1 MSLLTSTQFLRDR
14 VWLGLMASIAAVA
27 FSYGIRELL
36 GPAAEGFPFVIFI
49 PPVVLVTF
57 CCGTLPGILTAVLAG
72 LVADVTLIA
81 EPGSIIPPWPEGW
94 LALGFYS
101 LTVGIDIALINAM
114 TLAFQRAARAEMGLR
129 RANEELESRV
139 RERTAAL
146 EQQVADR
153 ESAEAQ
159 LRQIQKM
166 ETIGQLTGGIAHDFN
181 NMLAVVI
188 GSIEM
193 ARRRAERSDFE
204 RLVGSLDS
212 AREGAKRA
220 SDLVTRLLAFARQ
233 QALAP
238 QTIDVDDLIAG
249 MSSMMQRTLGET
261 IEIEIVRTDDLW
273 RCWADPV
280 QLENAILNLAVNARD
295 AMPEGGRLT
304 IETCNVELDEA
315 KALEHPE
322 ATPGQYVMIAVTDI
336 GVGMPAAIIERAFD
350 PFFTTKEVG
359 KGTGLGLSQIY
370 GFVRQSGGHVT
381 IASEVGRGT
390 VVRLHLLRHS
400 GDAPSAEAAS
410 VEPQRMPHARN
421 AETVLVVEDEPGVRE
436 MSVDALRELGYAVV
450 HADGPRQALRLI
462 EQQPQIDLIFTDI
475 VMPEM
480 DGRELADAARAMR
493 PEIKVV
499 YTTGY
504 ARGSSKED
512 ELPDAAYLS
521 KPFTLAAL
529 ASKVR
534 DVLDGGP
541 PEQLES

>member
-14 VWLGLMASIAAVA
+14 PWLGVPASIAAVA

-57 CCGTLPGILTAVLAG
+57 CCGTLPGILTAIMAG
-72 LVADVTLIA
+72 LVADITLIA

-94 LALGFYS
+94 LALGFYA

-114 TLAFQRAARAEMGLR
+114 TLAFQRAGRAEAGLR
-129 RANEELESRV
+129 HANEELELRV
-139 RERTAAL
+139 SERTAAL
-146 EQQVADR
+146 RQQVADR
-153 ESAEAQ
+153 EAAEAQ

-193 ARRRAERSDFE
+193 ARRRAERSDYE
-204 RLVGSLDS
+204 RLLGSLDS
-212 AREGAKRA
+212 AHEGAKRA

-233 QALAP
+233 QDLAP
-238 QTIDVDDLIAG
+238 QTIDVGALVSG
-249 MSSMMQRTLGET
+249 MSSLMQRTLGET
-261 IEIEIVRTDDLW
+261 IEVEVVASDGLW

-295 AMPEGGRLT
+295 AMPDGGRMT
-304 IETCNVELDEA
+304 IETRNIELDAA
-315 KALEHPE
+315 KAREHPE
-322 ATPGQYVMIAVTDI
+322 ATPGQYVMIGVSDI
-336 GVGMPAAIIERAFD
+336 GVGMPDAIIERAFD

-370 GFVRQSGGHVT
+370 GFVRQSGGHVI
-381 IASEVGRGT
+381 IASAVGRGT
-390 VVRLHLLRHS
+390 DVQLYLPRHA
-400 GDAPSAEAAS
+400 GEAPSADPAS
-410 VEPQRMPHARN
+410 ETPQPMPHARD
-421 AETVLVVEDEPGVRE
+421 AETVLVVEDEAGVRD

-450 HADGPRQALRLI
+450 EAEGPRQALRLL
-462 EQQPQIDLIFTDI
+462 EAQPQIDLIFTDI
-475 VMPEM
+475 VMPDM

-493 PEIKVV
+493 PDIKVV

-504 ARGSSKED
+504 ARGTAIED
-512 ELPDAAYLS
+512 EVPDAAYLP

-534 DVLDGGP
+534 DVLDAP
-541 PEQLES
+541 QQRA

>member
-14 VWLGLMASIAAVA
+14 PWLGVPASIAAVA

-57 CCGTLPGILTAVLAG
+57 CCGTLPGILTAIMAG
-72 LVADVTLIA
+72 LVADITLIA

-94 LALGFYS
+94 LALGFYA
-101 LTVGIDIALINAM
+101 LTVGVDIALINAM
-114 TLAFQRAARAEMGLR
+114 TLAFQRAGRAEAGLR
-129 RANEELESRV
+129 HANEELELRV
-139 RERTAAL
+139 SERTAAL
-146 EQQVADR
+146 RQQVADR
-153 ESAEAQ
+153 EAAEAQ

-193 ARRRAERSDFE
+193 ARRRAERSDYK
-204 RLVGSLDS
+204 RLLGSLDS
-212 AREGAKRA
+212 AHEGAKRA

-233 QALAP
+233 QELAP
-238 QTIDVDDLIAG
+238 QTIDVGALVSG
-249 MSSMMQRTLGET
+249 MSSLMQRTLGET
-261 IEIEIVRTDDLW
+261 IEVEVVATENLW

-295 AMPEGGRLT
+295 AMPDGGRMT
-304 IETCNVELDEA
+304 IETRNIELDAA
-315 KALEHPE
+315 KAREHPE
-322 ATPGQYVMIAVTDI
+322 ATPGQYVMIGVSDI
-336 GVGMPAAIIERAFD
+336 GVGMPDAIIERAFD

-370 GFVRQSGGHVT
+370 GFVRQSGGHV
-381 IASEVGRGT
+381 IIGSAVGRGT
-390 VVRLHLLRHS
+390 DVQLYLPRHS
-400 GDAPSAEAAS
+400 GEAPSADPAS
-410 VEPQRMPHARN
+410 ETPQPMPHARD
-421 AETVLVVEDEPGVRE
+421 AETVLVVEDEPGVRD

-450 HADGPRQALRLI
+450 EAEGPRQALRLL
-462 EQQPQIDLIFTDI
+462 EAQPQIDLIFTDI
-475 VMPEM
+475 VMPDM

-493 PEIKVV
+493 PDIKVV

-504 ARGSSKED
+504 ARGTAIED
-512 ELPDAAYLS
+512 EVPDAAYLP

-534 DVLDGGP
+534 DVLDAPQQRG
-541 PEQLES
+541 

>member
-1 MSLLTSTQFLRDR
+1 MNLLTSTQSLRER
-14 VWLGLMASIAAVA
+14 PWLGVLASVAAVA
-27 FSYGIRELL
+27 LSYGVRVLL

-57 CCGTLPGILTAVLAG
+57 CCGTMPGILAAVMAG
-72 LVADVTLIA
+72 LVADITIIA
-81 EPGSIIPPWPEGW
+81 EPGGIIPPWPQGW
-94 LALGFYS
+94 LAIGFYA

-114 TLAFQRAARAEMGLR
+114 TLAFERAARAESGLR
-129 RANEELESRV
+129 YANEELEERV

-146 EQQVADR
+146 ERQVADR
-153 ESAEAQ
+153 ETAEAQ

-193 ARRRAERSDFE
+193 ARRRVDRGDTEK
-204 RLVGSLDS
+204 LVGSLDS
-212 AREGAKRA
+212 AHEGARRA

-233 QALAP
+233 QELAP
-238 QTIDVDDLIAG
+238 QTIDVDALIAG
-249 MSSMMQRTLGET
+249 MSSLMRRTLGET
-261 IEIEIVRTDDLW
+261 IEVEVLAAPDLW
-273 RCWADPV
+273 PGWADPV

-295 AMPEGGRLT
+295 AMASGGRLT
-304 IETCNVELDEA
+304 IETRNVEVDAAAARDHAEA
-315 KALEHPE
+315 V
-322 ATPGQYVMIAVTDI
+322 PGQYVMIAVTDV
-336 GVGMPAAIIERAFD
+336 GTGMPAAIIERAFD

-359 KGTGLGLSQIY
+359 KGTGLGLSQVY

-390 VVRLHLLRHS
+390 SVRLYLPRHS
-400 GDAPSAEAAS
+400 GDAASQVAGGEAP
-410 VEPQRMPHARN
+410 ERPLQARG
-421 AETVLVVEDEPGVRE
+421 AATVLVVEDEPGVRD

-450 HADGPRQALRLI
+450 EAEGPRHALHLL
-462 EQQPQIDLIFTDI
+462 EQQPHIDLIFTDI

-493 PEIKVV
+493 PDIKIV

-504 ARGSSKED
+504 IRGSDGD
-512 ELPDAAYLS
+512 ELPDDAYLP

-534 DVLDGGP
+534 DALDGDP
-541 PEQLES
+541 QRRM

>member
-14 VWLGLMASIAAVA
+14 PWLGVPASIAAVA

-57 CCGTLPGILTAVLAG
+57 CCGTLPGILTAILAG
-72 LVADVTLIA
+72 LVADITLIA

-94 LALGFYS
+94 LALGFYG

-114 TLAFQRAARAEMGLR
+114 TLAFQRAGRAEAGLR
-129 RANEELESRV
+129 HANEELELRV
-139 RERTAAL
+139 SERTAAL
-146 EQQVADR
+146 RQQVADR
-153 ESAEAQ
+153 EAAEAQ

-193 ARRRAERSDFE
+193 ARRRAERSDYE
-204 RLVGSLDS
+204 RLLGSLDS
-212 AREGAKRA
+212 AHEGAKRA

-233 QALAP
+233 QELAP
-238 QTIDVDDLIAG
+238 QTIDIDALIAG
-249 MSSMMQRTLGET
+249 MSNLMQRTLGET
-261 IEIEIVRTDDLW
+261 IAVEVVASDGLW

-295 AMPEGGRLT
+295 AMPDGGRMT
-304 IETCNVELDEA
+304 IETRNIELDAA
-315 KALEHPE
+315 KAREHPE
-322 ATPGQYVMIAVTDI
+322 ATPGQYVMIGVSDI
-336 GVGMPAAIIERAFD
+336 GVGMPDAIIERAFD

-381 IASEVGRGT
+381 IASAVGRGT
-390 VVRLHLLRHS
+390 DVQLYLPRHS
-400 GDAPSAEAAS
+400 GEAPSAEAAS
-410 VEPQRMPHARN
+410 ETSARMPHARE
-421 AETVLVVEDEPGVRE
+421 AETVLVVEDEPGVRA
-436 MSVDALRELGYAVV
+436 MSVDAFRELGYAVV
-450 HADGPRQALRLI
+450 QAEGPRQALRLL
-462 EQQPQIDLIFTDI
+462 EAQPQIDLIFTDI

-493 PEIKVV
+493 PDIKVV

-504 ARGSSKED
+504 ARDTGIED
-512 ELPDAAYLS
+512 ELPDASYLP

-534 DVLDGGP
+534 DALDAPQGCA
-541 PEQLES
+541 

>member
-14 VWLGLMASIAAVA
+14 PWLGVPASIAAVA

-57 CCGTLPGILTAVLAG
+57 CCGTLPGILTAIMAG
-72 LVADVTLIA
+72 LVADITLIA

-94 LALGFYS
+94 LALGFYA
-101 LTVGIDIALINAM
+101 LTVGVDIALINAM
-114 TLAFQRAARAEMGLR
+114 TLAFQRAGRAEAGLR
-129 RANEELESRV
+129 HANEELELRV
-139 RERTAAL
+139 SERTAAL
-146 EQQVADR
+146 RQQVADR
-153 ESAEAQ
+153 EAAEAQ

-193 ARRRAERSDFE
+193 ARRRAERSDYE
-204 RLVGSLDS
+204 RLLGSLDS
-212 AREGAKRA
+212 AQEGAKRA

-233 QALAP
+233 QELAP
-238 QTIDVDDLIAG
+238 QTIDVGALVSG
-249 MSSMMQRTLGET
+249 MSSLMQRTLGET
-261 IEIEIVRTDDLW
+261 IEVEVVATENLW

-295 AMPEGGRLT
+295 AMPDGGRMT
-304 IETCNVELDEA
+304 IETRNIELDAA
-315 KALEHPE
+315 KAREHPE
-322 ATPGQYVMIAVTDI
+322 ATPGQYVMIGVSDI
-336 GVGMPAAIIERAFD
+336 GVGMPDAIIERAFD

-370 GFVRQSGGHVT
+370 GFVRQSGGHV
-381 IASEVGRGT
+381 IIGSAVGRGT
-390 VVRLHLLRHS
+390 DVQLYLPRHS
-400 GDAPSAEAAS
+400 GEAPSADPAS
-410 VEPQRMPHARN
+410 ETPQPMPHARD
-421 AETVLVVEDEPGVRE
+421 AETVLVVEDEPGVRD

-450 HADGPRQALRLI
+450 EAEGPRQALRLL
-462 EQQPQIDLIFTDI
+462 EAQPQIDLIFTDI
-475 VMPEM
+475 VMPDM

-493 PEIKVV
+493 PDIKVV

-504 ARGSSKED
+504 ARGTAIED
-512 ELPDAAYLS
+512 EVPDAAYLP

-534 DVLDGGP
+534 DVLDAPQQRG
-541 PEQLES
+541 